1 MNDIFHEQG
10 PVELFFWQFEQGYW
24 QHMGQNIETLVSWF
38 GG

>member
-1 MNDIFHEQG
+1 MDIFQDQD

-24 QHMGQNIETLVSWF
+24 NHMEQNVSTVISWL